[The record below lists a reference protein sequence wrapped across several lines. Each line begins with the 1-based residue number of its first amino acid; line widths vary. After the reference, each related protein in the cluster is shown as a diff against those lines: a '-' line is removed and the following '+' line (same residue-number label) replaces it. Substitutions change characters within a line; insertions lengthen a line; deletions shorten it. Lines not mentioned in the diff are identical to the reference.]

1 VGSNYHEK
9 PAALTPAQAIS
20 DWVQIMMGRF
30 IAGWGVGA
38 LSAAVPVYQSE
49 TAPKEIRGT
58 LVATYQLLIT
68 LGILVA
74 YCFSIAT
81 RSANTDG
88 ANWRIVV
95 ALGWLW
101 ALILGVG
108 ILFMPESPRWL
119 VAKGRYDEAKRA
131 IARVKGCP
139 IESDHVEYT
148 FSEIATDVKKEEA
161 EGVGTWF
168 ECLFGKK
175 GIPKLAYRTYLL
187 MVLQAI
193 QQLTGANYFFY

>member
-1 VGSNYHEK
+1 MSIFCAFFSIGVLIQVTVSGFDLNHHEK

-74 YCFSIAT
+74 YCLSIAT
-81 RSANTDG
+81 RSANTNG
-88 ANWRIVV
+88 ANWRIVM

-101 ALILGVG
+101 AIILGVG

-139 IESDHVEYT
+139 IDSDHVEYT
-148 FSEIATDVKKEEA
+148 FSDAA
-161 EGVGTWF
+161 
-168 ECLFGKK
+168 
-175 GIPKLAYRTYLL
+175 
-187 MVLQAI
+187 
-193 QQLTGANYFFY
+193 